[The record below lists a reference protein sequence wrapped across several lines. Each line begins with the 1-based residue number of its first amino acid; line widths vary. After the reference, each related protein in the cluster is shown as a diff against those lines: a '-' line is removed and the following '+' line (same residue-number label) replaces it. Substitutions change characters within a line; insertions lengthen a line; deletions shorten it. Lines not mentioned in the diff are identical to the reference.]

1 MKNIKIKPLLMAT
14 VLIVLGFIVSFAAFA
29 MTDFDFEKL
38 NSMEFSTKTYT
49 FEEDFDTIFIDA
61 SECDI
66 IIIPSEDGKCVI
78 ECTDSDKIFHS
89 VEVKDGELRIEQL
102 DNRKWYERIS
112 FGFYW
117 RDMQITL
124 KLPQKAYEKAYVK
137 SVGGDIV
144 IPSDFNFSQADI
156 ITTSGDIEFAATV
169 KSDLTLDTV
178 SGELL
183 LENTEAGSVTA
194 QSTSGDIEFA
204 SLSSSGEIY
213 AKSVSGSIKLSSVNA
228 LGKMQVKST
237 SGDIELC
244 DVNCA
249 ELKTEN
255 VSGRSSFKSVIVEN
269 DLQAKSISGGI
280 AFDRSDAANLDIT
293 STSGSVK
300 GSLLSEKVFITHS
313 LSGAIDVP
321 NRNSGGDCR
330 VETVSGSI
338 KIEIEN
344 E

>member
-1 MKNIKIKPLLMAT
+1 MKNKTIKPLLMAT

-29 MTDFDFEKL
+29 MTDFDLEKL

-49 FEEDFDTIFIDA
+49 LEEDFDNIFIDV

-66 IIIPSEDGKCVI
+66 VLIPAEDGKCVI

-89 VEVKDGELRIEQL
+89 VEVKDGELKIERT
-102 DNRKWYERIS
+102 DNRKWYERF
-112 FGFYW
+112 FGIYW
-117 RDMQITL
+117 GDMQITL
-124 KLPQKAYEKAYVK
+124 KLPQYEYEKANIKCV
-137 SVGGDIV
+137 SGDII
-144 IPSDFNFSQADI
+144 IPAGFTFSQADI
-156 ITTSGDIEFAATV
+156 INTSGDIEFAAAV

-237 SGDIELC
+237 SGAIKLT

-269 DLQAKSISGGI
+269 DLQAKSVSGGMV
-280 AFDRSDAANLDIT
+280 FDRSDAANLDIT